1 MARKGSQ
8 AVAPAPH
15 TSRLPTLPFVPIE
28 QHHLANG
35 WPPLWWVGAHGGAG
49 TTTLAAV
56 TGLGVDIGAGWPT
69 PIPGNP
75 PIRVVLVCR
84 ASASGALAATGAVE
98 QWRRQPN
105 LADTKIVGVVSVAAS
120 ARKPPRRATER
131 LRMLSGWVPAWWQ
144 VGWIEEYLAADHPRT
159 LGMSPDV
166 ATLHH
171 ALSRTLSRA
180 IPSRSTA
187 RSS

>member
-1 MARKGSQ
+1 
-8 AVAPAPH
+8 
-15 TSRLPTLPFVPIE
+15 
-28 QHHLANG
+28 
-35 WPPLWWVGAHGGAG
+35 VGAHGGAG
-49 TTTLAAV
+49 TTTLAAI
-56 TGLGVDIGAGWPT
+56 TGLGVDAGVGWPT

-75 PIRVVLVCR
+75 PIWVVLVCR

-105 LADTKIVGVVSVAAS
+105 LADIKIVGVVSVAAS

-131 LRMLSGWVPAWWQ
+131 LRMLSGWVPAWWR
-144 VGWIEEYLAADHPRT
+144 VGWTEEYLAADDPRT

-166 ATLHH
+166 AALHH

-180 IPSRSTA
+180 ITSTSRSA
-187 RSS
+187 SRPS